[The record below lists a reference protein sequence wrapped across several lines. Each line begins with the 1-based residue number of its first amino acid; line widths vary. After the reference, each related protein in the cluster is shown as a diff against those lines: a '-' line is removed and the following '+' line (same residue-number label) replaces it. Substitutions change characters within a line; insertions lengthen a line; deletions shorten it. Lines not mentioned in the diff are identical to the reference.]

1 MLLIVFVWP
10 GEVNVSIIE
19 PEQVLEESKPNFTL
33 MLVPDGLVSF
43 QFNVAA
49 TKLLTVPLPVY

>member
-1 MLLIVFVWP
+1 M
-10 GEVNVSIIE
+10 NVSIIE

-49 TKLLTVPLPVY
+49 TTLLTVPLPVY